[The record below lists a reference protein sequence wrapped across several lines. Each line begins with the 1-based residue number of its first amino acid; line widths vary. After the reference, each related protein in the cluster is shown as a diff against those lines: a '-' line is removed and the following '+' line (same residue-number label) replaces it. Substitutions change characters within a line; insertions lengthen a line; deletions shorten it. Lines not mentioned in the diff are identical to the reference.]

1 MSTLD
6 PRIEKLRVEYGLE
19 RTDFWELP
27 QKKGTWLVKHS
38 ALETVAAKANIT
50 FDMPEI
56 IEARSADKIAVIVT
70 RGFRDQRSEWSFGE
84 ASPLNNK
91 NSYPFAMAEKRAK
104 DRVILKLAGLHGLV
118 YSEDEIADEAPPAPK
133 SSAELKRSSSWDKF
147 APELAEVTNEIQLG
161 KFLAAWRKVS
171 IDEGWNMSLKET
183 ARNLIDGTRAELAK
197 PIADDDIFPGDIG
210 RPNAYLDAMKG
221 G

>member
-6 PRIEKLRVEYGLE
+6 PRIEAIRVEYGLAK
-19 RTDFWELP
+19 DAFWELP
-27 QKKGTWLVKHS
+27 QKRGTWLVKHS

-56 IEARSADKIAVIVT
+56 ILANSNDKVAVIVV
-70 RGFRDQRSEWSFGE
+70 RGFKGDRSEWSFGE

-118 YSEDEIADEAPPAPK
+118 YSEDEIADEEPRR
-133 SSAELKRSSSWDKF
+133 SSASLKRESSWPQF
-147 APELAEVTNEIQLG
+147 APELAEVSNEIQLQN
-161 KFLAAWRKVS
+161 FIAAWRKIA
-171 IDEGWNMSLKET
+171 IDEQWNLSFKET
-183 ARNLIDGTRAELAK
+183 AKDLIEGKRAELAK
-197 PIADDDIFPGDIG
+197 PVEDDDTFPPDRGQK
-210 RPNAYLDAMKG
+210 NAYLDAMKG

>member
-6 PRIEKLRVEYGLE
+6 PRIEKIRVEYGLE

-38 ALETVAAKANIT
+38 ALETVAAKAAIT

-56 IEARSADKIAVIVT
+56 IEARSADKIAVIVA
-70 RGFRDQRSEWSFGE
+70 RGFKGERSEWSFGE

-104 DRVILKLAGLHGLV
+104 DRVILKLAGLQGLV
-118 YSEDEIADEAPPAPK
+118 YSDVDDFEEEPRK
-133 SSAELKRSSSWDKF
+133 SSAELKRTSSWEQF
-147 APELAEVTNEIQLG
+147 APELAEVSNEVQL
-161 KFLAAWRKVS
+161 KNFKMAWRKI
-171 IDEGWNMSLKET
+171 IDAENWNSSFRET
-183 ARNLIDGTRAELAK
+183 ANDLIEGKKAELAAK
-197 PIADDDIFPGDIG
+197 VAPDDDTFPGDK
-210 RPNAYLDAMKG
+210 PNAYESAFRAG
-221 G
+221 